1 METRAGLRLGVT
13 PRSGDT
19 HCSSTAARYFIQI
32 TWKDRIRCG
41 GKYFCKEL
49 RSRDLT
55 FGTEMK

>member
-1 METRAGLRLGVT
+1 METRAGLRLGVP

-41 GKYFCKEL
+41 GKYFAKN
-49 RSRDLT
+49 SDQ
-55 FGTEMK
+55 GT